1 MCLNFIVFKTFKSNF
16 KIRWRIISSLNELTK
31 RVLIMAENS
40 FKNVSTQ
47 PKVFFLL
54 PVKTLFLLGGVFSAF
69 FILIAGLVL
78 FGYTNSMD
86 NAIFSL
92 MRSNSSNPILDQT
105 LQRIVFLGS
114 SQFVLPLSLLVGVFL
129 SLYRKNLALGVWFVL
144 SVILFEAL
152 LESLKHLLVHSI
164 QRFSHS
170 ANFPNATAL
179 SLTLFYGLLVL
190 LIPHLITHQIFQNI
204 LSYSL
209 LGLILLIGLV
219 LIVLGVSFSS
229 VLGGVC
235 LGALG
240 ACFSI
245 GIYLSVFQKI

>member
-1 MCLNFIVFKTFKSNF
+1 
-16 KIRWRIISSLNELTK
+16 
-31 RVLIMAENS
+31 MAENS

-47 PKVFFLL
+47 PKAFFLL
-54 PVKTLFLLGGVFSAF
+54 PVKTLFLLGGVFGAF
-69 FILIAGLVL
+69 FILIAGLV
-78 FGYTNSMD
+78 FFDYTHLMD
-86 NAIFSL
+86 NAIFNL
-92 MRSNSSNPILDQT
+92 MRSNSSSPILDQT
-105 LQRIVFLGS
+105 LRRVVFLGS

-129 SLYRKNLALGVWFVL
+129 SLYRRNLALGVWFVL
-144 SVILFEAL
+144 SVVIFEAL
-152 LESLKHLLVHSI
+152 LESLKHLFTHSI
-164 QRFSHS
+164 QWLSHS
-170 ANFPNATAL
+170 ANFPSAIAL

-209 LGLILLIGLV
+209 LGLIFLIGLV
-219 LIVLGVSFSS
+219 LVVLGVSFSS
-229 VLGGVC
+229 VLGGFC

>member
-1 MCLNFIVFKTFKSNF
+1 
-16 KIRWRIISSLNELTK
+16 
-31 RVLIMAENS
+31 MAENS

-47 PKVFFLL
+47 PKPFFLL

-69 FILIAGLVL
+69 FILIVGLV
-78 FGYTNSMD
+78 FFDYANSMD

-105 LQRIVFLGS
+105 LRRVVFLGS
-114 SQFVLPLSLLVGVFL
+114 SQFVLSLSLLVGVFL

-152 LESLKHLLVHSI
+152 LESLKHLFTHFVQWL
-164 QRFSHS
+164 SHS
-170 ANFPNATAL
+170 ANFPSTIAL

-204 LSYSL
+204 LSCSL
-209 LGLILLIGLV
+209 LGLIFLIGLV
-219 LIVLGVSFSS
+219 LVVLGVSFSS
-229 VLGGVC
+229 VLGGFC

>member
-1 MCLNFIVFKTFKSNF
+1 
-16 KIRWRIISSLNELTK
+16 
-31 RVLIMAENS
+31 MAENS
-40 FKNVSTQ
+40 FKNVSIQ
-47 PKVFFLL
+47 PKPFFLL

-69 FILIAGLVL
+69 FILIAGLV
-78 FGYTNSMD
+78 FFDYANSMD
-86 NAIFSL
+86 NAIFNL

-105 LQRIVFLGS
+105 LQRVVFLGS

-144 SVILFEAL
+144 SVVIFEAL
-152 LESLKHLLVHSI
+152 LESLKHLLAHSI
-164 QRFSHS
+164 QWLSHS
-170 ANFPNATAL
+170 ANFPSAIAL
-179 SLTLFYGLLVL
+179 SLALFYGLLIL
-190 LIPHLITHQIFQNI
+190 LIPHFIAHQIFQNI

-209 LGLILLIGLV
+209 LGLILLIGLA

>member
-1 MCLNFIVFKTFKSNF
+1 
-16 KIRWRIISSLNELTK
+16 
-31 RVLIMAENS
+31 MAENS

-47 PKVFFLL
+47 PKIFFLL
-54 PVKTLFLLGGVFSAF
+54 QVKTLFLLGGVFSAF
-69 FILIAGLVL
+69 FILMVGLV
-78 FGYTNSMD
+78 FFDYANSMD

-129 SLYRKNLALGVWFVL
+129 SLYRRNLALGVWFVL
-144 SVILFEAL
+144 SVVLFEAL
-152 LESLKHLLVHSI
+152 LESLKHLLAYSI
-164 QRFSHS
+164 QWLSLN

-190 LIPHLITHQIFQNI
+190 LIPHLITHQTLKNI
-204 LSYSL
+204 LFYSL
-209 LGLILLIGLV
+209 FGLILLIGLA

-229 VLGGVC
+229 VLGGFC

>member
-1 MCLNFIVFKTFKSNF
+1 
-16 KIRWRIISSLNELTK
+16 
-31 RVLIMAENS
+31 MAENS

-69 FILIAGLVL
+69 FIMIAGLVL

-86 NAIFSL
+86 NAIFNL
-92 MRSNSSNPILDQT
+92 MRSNSSNPILDQA
-105 LQRIVFLGS
+105 LQRVVFLGS

-129 SLYRKNLALGVWFVL
+129 SLYRRNLALGVWFVL

-152 LESLKHLLVHSI
+152 LESLKHLFTHSI
-164 QRFSHS
+164 QWLSRS

-190 LIPHLITHQIFQNI
+190 LIPHLIAHQTLKNI
-204 LSYSL
+204 LFYSL
-209 LGLILLIGLV
+209 FGLILLIGLA

-235 LGALG
+235 LGGLG

>member
-1 MCLNFIVFKTFKSNF
+1 
-16 KIRWRIISSLNELTK
+16 
-31 RVLIMAENS
+31 MAENS

-54 PVKTLFLLGGVFSAF
+54 PVKTLFLLGGIFSAF
-69 FILIAGLVL
+69 FILIAGLV
-78 FGYTNSMD
+78 FFDYANSMD
-86 NAIFSL
+86 HAIFSL
-92 MRSNSSNPILDQT
+92 MRSNSSNPILDQA
-105 LQRIVFLGS
+105 LQRVVFLGS

-129 SLYRKNLALGVWFVL
+129 SLYRRNLALGVWFVL

-152 LESLKHLLVHSI
+152 LESLKHLFTHSI
-164 QRFSHS
+164 QWLSHS
-170 ANFPNATAL
+170 ANFPSAIAL

-209 LGLILLIGLV
+209 LGLIFLIGLA

-229 VLGGVC
+229 VLGGFC

>member
-1 MCLNFIVFKTFKSNF
+1 
-16 KIRWRIISSLNELTK
+16 
-31 RVLIMAENS
+31 MAENS
-40 FKNVSTQ
+40 FKNVSIQ
-47 PKVFFLL
+47 PKLFFLL

-69 FILIAGLVL
+69 FILIFGLV
-78 FGYTNSMD
+78 FFDYTNSMD
-86 NAIFSL
+86 NAIFNL

-105 LQRIVFLGS
+105 LRRVVFLGS

-129 SLYRKNLALGVWFVL
+129 SLYRRNLALGVWFVL
-144 SVILFEAL
+144 SVVIFEAL
-152 LESLKHLLVHSI
+152 LESLKHLLAHSI
-164 QRFSHS
+164 QWLSHS
-170 ANFPNATAL
+170 ANFPSAIAL
-179 SLTLFYGLLVL
+179 SLALFYGLLIL
-190 LIPHLITHQIFQNI
+190 LIPHFIAHQIFQNI

-209 LGLILLIGLV
+209 LGLILLIGLA

-229 VLGGVC
+229 VLGGFC

>member
-1 MCLNFIVFKTFKSNF
+1 
-16 KIRWRIISSLNELTK
+16 
-31 RVLIMAENS
+31 MAENS

-47 PKVFFLL
+47 PKPFFLL
-54 PVKTLFLLGGVFSAF
+54 PAKTLFLLGGIFSAF
-69 FILIAGLVL
+69 FIMIAGLVL

-105 LQRIVFLGS
+105 LQRVVFLGS

-129 SLYRKNLALGVWFVL
+129 SLYRRNLALGVWFVL

-152 LESLKHLLVHSI
+152 LESLKHLLAHSI
-164 QRFSHS
+164 QWFSHS
-170 ANFPNATAL
+170 ANFPNASAL

-204 LSYSL
+204 LSCSL
-209 LGLILLIGLV
+209 LGLIFLIGLA

-229 VLGGVC
+229 VLGGFC

>member
-1 MCLNFIVFKTFKSNF
+1 
-16 KIRWRIISSLNELTK
+16 
-31 RVLIMAENS
+31 MAENS

-69 FILIAGLVL
+69 FILIAGLV
-78 FGYTNSMD
+78 FFDYANSMD
-86 NAIFSL
+86 NAIFNL
-92 MRSNSSNPILDQT
+92 MRSNSSSPILDQT
-105 LQRIVFLGS
+105 LRRVVFLGS

-129 SLYRKNLALGVWFVL
+129 SLYRRNLALGVWFVL

-152 LESLKHLLVHSI
+152 LESLKHLLAHSI
-164 QRFSHS
+164 QWLSHS
-170 ANFPNATAL
+170 ANFPSAIAL

-209 LGLILLIGLV
+209 LGLIFLIGLA

-229 VLGGVC
+229 VLGGFC

>member
-1 MCLNFIVFKTFKSNF
+1 
-16 KIRWRIISSLNELTK
+16 
-31 RVLIMAENS
+31 MAENS
-40 FKNVSTQ
+40 LKNITIQSK
-47 PKVFFLL
+47 PFFLSQ
-54 PVKTLFLLGGVFSAF
+54 VKTLFLLGGVFSAF
-69 FILIAGLVL
+69 FILMVGLV
-78 FGYTNSMD
+78 FFDYAHSMD
-86 NAIFSL
+86 NAIFNFV
-92 MRSNSSNPILDQT
+92 RSTPFNSSPILT
-105 LQRIVFLGS
+105 LILKNIARLGS

-129 SLYRKNLALGVWFVL
+129 SLYRRNLALGVWFVL

-152 LESLKHLLVHSI
+152 LESLKHLLAHSI

-179 SLTLFYGLLVL
+179 SLALFYGLLIL
-190 LIPHLITHQIFQNI
+190 LIPHFITHQTLKNI

-209 LGLILLIGLV
+209 FGLILLIGLV

-229 VLGGVC
+229 VLGGFC

>member
-1 MCLNFIVFKTFKSNF
+1 
-16 KIRWRIISSLNELTK
+16 
-31 RVLIMAENS
+31 MAENS

-47 PKVFFLL
+47 PKPFFLL
-54 PVKTLFLLGGVFSAF
+54 QVKTLFLLGGVFSAF

-86 NAIFSL
+86 NAIFNL
-92 MRSNSSNPILDQT
+92 MRSNSSSPILT
-105 LQRIVFLGS
+105 LILQNIVRLGS

-129 SLYRKNLALGVWFVL
+129 SLYRRNLALGVWFVL

-152 LESLKHLLVHSI
+152 LKSLKHFFAYSI
-164 QRFSHS
+164 QWLSHS
-170 ANFPNATAL
+170 ANFPNATVL
-179 SLTLFYGLLVL
+179 SLALFYGLLIL
-190 LIPHLITHQIFQNI
+190 LIPHFIAHQIFQNI

-209 LGLILLIGLV
+209 LGLILLIGLA

-229 VLGGVC
+229 VLGGLC

>member
-1 MCLNFIVFKTFKSNF
+1 
-16 KIRWRIISSLNELTK
+16 
-31 RVLIMAENS
+31 MAENS
-40 FKNVSTQ
+40 FKNVSIQ
-47 PKVFFLL
+47 PKPFFLL

-69 FILIAGLVL
+69 FTLIAGLV
-78 FGYTNSMD
+78 FFDYTNSMD
-86 NAIFSL
+86 HAIFNL

-129 SLYRKNLALGVWFVL
+129 SLYRRNLALGVWFVL
-144 SVILFEAL
+144 SVVIFEAL
-152 LESLKHLLVHSI
+152 LESLKHLFTHSI
-164 QRFSHS
+164 QWLSHS
-170 ANFPNATAL
+170 ANFPSAIAL

-190 LIPHLITHQIFQNI
+190 LIPHFITHQIFQNI

-209 LGLILLIGLV
+209 FGLILLIGLALV
-219 LIVLGVSFSS
+219 VLGVSFSS

>member
-1 MCLNFIVFKTFKSNF
+1 
-16 KIRWRIISSLNELTK
+16 
-31 RVLIMAENS
+31 MAENS

-47 PKVFFLL
+47 SKVFFLL

-69 FILIAGLVL
+69 FILIAGLV
-78 FGYTNSMD
+78 FFDYTNSMD
-86 NAIFSL
+86 HAIFNL

-105 LQRIVFLGS
+105 LQRVVFLGS

-129 SLYRKNLALGVWFVL
+129 SLYRRNLALGVWFVL

-152 LESLKHLLVHSI
+152 LESLKHLLAHSI
-164 QRFSHS
+164 QWLSHS
-170 ANFPNATAL
+170 ANFPSAIAL

-209 LGLILLIGLV
+209 LGLIFLIGLA

-229 VLGGVC
+229 VLGGFC

>member
-1 MCLNFIVFKTFKSNF
+1 
-16 KIRWRIISSLNELTK
+16 
-31 RVLIMAENS
+31 MAENS

-47 PKVFFLL
+47 PKIFFLL
-54 PVKTLFLLGGVFSAF
+54 QVKTLFLLGGVFSAF
-69 FILIAGLVL
+69 FILMVGLV
-78 FGYTNSMD
+78 FFDYTNSID

-92 MRSNSSNPILDQT
+92 MRSNSSSPILDQT
-105 LQRIVFLGS
+105 LRRVVFLGS

-129 SLYRKNLALGVWFVL
+129 SLYRRNLALGVWFVL
-144 SVILFEAL
+144 SVVVFEAL
-152 LESLKHLLVHSI
+152 LESLKHLLAYSI
-164 QRFSHS
+164 QWLSHS
-170 ANFPNATAL
+170 TNFPNATAL
-179 SLTLFYGLLVL
+179 SLALFYGLLIL
-190 LIPHLITHQIFQNI
+190 LIPHLITHQTLKNI
-204 LSYSL
+204 LFYSL

-229 VLGGVC
+229 VLGGFC

>member
-1 MCLNFIVFKTFKSNF
+1 
-16 KIRWRIISSLNELTK
+16 
-31 RVLIMAENS
+31 MAENS
-40 FKNVSTQ
+40 FKDVSTQ
-47 PKVFFLL
+47 PKAFFLL
-54 PVKTLFLLGGVFSAF
+54 PVKTLFLLGGIFSAF
-69 FILIAGLVL
+69 FIMIAGLVL

-86 NAIFSL
+86 NAIFNL
-92 MRSNSSNPILDQT
+92 MRSNSSNPILDQA
-105 LQRIVFLGS
+105 LQRVVFLGS

-129 SLYRKNLALGVWFVL
+129 SLYRRNLALGVWFVL

-152 LESLKHLLVHSI
+152 LESLKHLFTHSI
-164 QRFSHS
+164 QWLSHS
-170 ANFPNATAL
+170 ANFPSAIAL
-179 SLTLFYGLLVL
+179 SLALFYGLLVL

-209 LGLILLIGLV
+209 LGLIFLIDLA

-229 VLGGVC
+229 VLGGFC

>member
-1 MCLNFIVFKTFKSNF
+1 
-16 KIRWRIISSLNELTK
+16 
-31 RVLIMAENS
+31 MAENS

-47 PKVFFLL
+47 PKLFFLL
-54 PVKTLFLLGGVFSAF
+54 QVKTLFLLGGIFSAF
-69 FILIAGLVL
+69 FIMIAGLVL

-105 LQRIVFLGS
+105 LRCVVFLGS

-129 SLYRKNLALGVWFVL
+129 SLYRRNLALGVWFVL
-144 SVILFEAL
+144 SVVIFEAL
-152 LESLKHLLVHSI
+152 LESLKHLFTHFV
-164 QRFSHS
+164 QWFSHS
-170 ANFPNATAL
+170 ANFPSTIAL
-179 SLTLFYGLLVL
+179 SLALFYGLLVL

-204 LSYSL
+204 LSCSL

-219 LIVLGVSFSS
+219 LVVLGVSFSS

>member
-1 MCLNFIVFKTFKSNF
+1 
-16 KIRWRIISSLNELTK
+16 
-31 RVLIMAENS
+31 MAENS

-54 PVKTLFLLGGVFSAF
+54 PAKTLFLLGGIFSAF
-69 FILIAGLVL
+69 FILIAGLVFFDYAHL
-78 FGYTNSMD
+78 MD
-86 NAIFSL
+86 NAIFNL

-105 LQRIVFLGS
+105 LQRVVFLGS

-129 SLYRKNLALGVWFVL
+129 SLYRRNLALGVWFVL
-144 SVILFEAL
+144 SVVIFEAL
-152 LESLKHLLVHSI
+152 LESLKHLLAHSI
-164 QRFSHS
+164 QWLSHS
-170 ANFPNATAL
+170 ANFPNASAL
-179 SLTLFYGLLVL
+179 SLTLFYGLLIL
-190 LIPHLITHQIFQNI
+190 LIPHLITHQTLKNVLF
-204 LSYSL
+204 YSL
-209 LGLILLIGLV
+209 FGLILLIGLA

>member
-1 MCLNFIVFKTFKSNF
+1 
-16 KIRWRIISSLNELTK
+16 
-31 RVLIMAENS
+31 MAENS

-47 PKVFFLL
+47 PKAFFLL

-69 FILIAGLVL
+69 FILIVGLV
-78 FGYTNSMD
+78 FFDYANSMD

-105 LQRIVFLGS
+105 LQHIVFLGS

-129 SLYRKNLALGVWFVL
+129 SLYRRNLALGVWFVL

-152 LESLKHLLVHSI
+152 LESLKHLFAHSI
-164 QRFSHS
+164 QWLSHS
-170 ANFPNATAL
+170 ANFPSAIAL
-179 SLTLFYGLLVL
+179 SLALFYGLFVL
-190 LIPHLITHQIFQNI
+190 LIPHLITHQTLKNVLF
-204 LSYSL
+204 YSL
-209 LGLILLIGLV
+209 LGLILLIGLA

-229 VLGGVC
+229 VLGGFC

>member
-1 MCLNFIVFKTFKSNF
+1 
-16 KIRWRIISSLNELTK
+16 
-31 RVLIMAENS
+31 MAENS

-47 PKVFFLL
+47 PKPFFLL
-54 PVKTLFLLGGVFSAF
+54 QVKTLFLLGGVFSAF
-69 FILIAGLVL
+69 FILIFGLV
-78 FGYTNSMD
+78 FFDYANPMD
-86 NAIFSL
+86 HAIFSL
-92 MRSNSSNPILDQT
+92 MRSNSSSPILDQT
-105 LQRIVFLGS
+105 LQHIVFLGS

-129 SLYRKNLALGVWFVL
+129 SLYRRNLVLGVWFVL

-152 LESLKHLLVHSI
+152 LKSLKHLFLHSV
-164 QRFSHS
+164 QWLSHS
-170 ANFPNATAL
+170 ANFPSAIAL
-179 SLTLFYGLLVL
+179 SLALFYGLLIL
-190 LIPHLITHQIFQNI
+190 LIPHFIAHQIFQNI

-229 VLGGVC
+229 ILGGVC

>member
-1 MCLNFIVFKTFKSNF
+1 
-16 KIRWRIISSLNELTK
+16 
-31 RVLIMAENS
+31 MAENS

-47 PKVFFLL
+47 SKVFFLL
-54 PVKTLFLLGGVFSAF
+54 PVKTLFLLGGIFSAF
-69 FILIAGLVL
+69 FIMIAGLVL

-105 LQRIVFLGS
+105 LQRVVFLGS

-129 SLYRKNLALGVWFVL
+129 SLYRRNLALGVWFVL

-152 LESLKHLLVHSI
+152 LESLKHLFAHSI
-164 QRFSHS
+164 QWLSHS
-170 ANFPNATAL
+170 ANFPSAIAL
-179 SLTLFYGLLVL
+179 SLALFYGLFVL
-190 LIPHLITHQIFQNI
+190 LIPHLIAHQIFQNI
-204 LSYSL
+204 LSCSL
-209 LGLILLIGLV
+209 LGLILLIDLA

-229 VLGGVC
+229 VLGGFC

>member
-1 MCLNFIVFKTFKSNF
+1 MAENL
-16 KIRWRIISSLNELTK
+16 
-31 RVLIMAENS
+31 MAENS

-69 FILIAGLVL
+69 FIMIAGLVL

-92 MRSNSSNPILDQT
+92 MRLNSSSPILDQT
-105 LQRIVFLGS
+105 LRRVVFLGS

-129 SLYRKNLALGVWFVL
+129 SLYRRNLALGVWFVL

-152 LESLKHLLVHSI
+152 LESLKHLFAHSI
-164 QRFSHS
+164 QWLSHS
-170 ANFPNATAL
+170 ANFPSAIAL

-229 VLGGVC
+229 VLGGFC

>member
-1 MCLNFIVFKTFKSNF
+1 
-16 KIRWRIISSLNELTK
+16 
-31 RVLIMAENS
+31 MAENS

-47 PKVFFLL
+47 SKVFFLL
-54 PVKTLFLLGGVFSAF
+54 PAKTLFLLGGIFSAF
-69 FILIAGLVL
+69 FIMIAGLVL

-105 LQRIVFLGS
+105 LRRVVFLGS

-129 SLYRKNLALGVWFVL
+129 SLYRRNLALGVWFVL

-152 LESLKHLLVHSI
+152 LESLKHLFTHSI
-164 QRFSHS
+164 QWLSHS
-170 ANFPNATAL
+170 ANFPSAIAL
-179 SLTLFYGLLVL
+179 SLALFYGLLVL

-209 LGLILLIGLV
+209 LGLIFLIGLV

-229 VLGGVC
+229 VLGGFC

>member
-1 MCLNFIVFKTFKSNF
+1 
-16 KIRWRIISSLNELTK
+16 
-31 RVLIMAENS
+31 MAENS
-40 FKNVSTQ
+40 FKNVSAQ
-47 PKVFFLL
+47 PKPFFLL

-69 FILIAGLVL
+69 FILIVGLV
-78 FGYTNSMD
+78 FFDYANSMD

-92 MRSNSSNPILDQT
+92 MRSNSSNPILDQA
-105 LQRIVFLGS
+105 LQRVVFLGS

-129 SLYRKNLALGVWFVL
+129 SLYRRNLALGVWFVL

-152 LESLKHLLVHSI
+152 LESLKHLFAYSI

-204 LSYSL
+204 LSCSL
-209 LGLILLIGLV
+209 LGLIFLIGLA

-229 VLGGVC
+229 VLGGFC

>member
-1 MCLNFIVFKTFKSNF
+1 
-16 KIRWRIISSLNELTK
+16 
-31 RVLIMAENS
+31 MAENS

-69 FILIAGLVL
+69 FILIAGLV
-78 FGYTNSMD
+78 FFDYTNSMD
-86 NAIFSL
+86 HAIFSL
-92 MRSNSSNPILDQT
+92 MRSNSSSPILDQT
-105 LQRIVFLGS
+105 LQRVVFLGS

-129 SLYRKNLALGVWFVL
+129 SLYRRNLALGVWFVL

-152 LESLKHLLVHSI
+152 LESLKHLLAHSI
-164 QRFSHS
+164 QWLSHS
-170 ANFPNATAL
+170 ANFPSAIAL

-209 LGLILLIGLV
+209 LGLILLIGLA

-229 VLGGVC
+229 VLGGFC

>member
-1 MCLNFIVFKTFKSNF
+1 
-16 KIRWRIISSLNELTK
+16 
-31 RVLIMAENS
+31 MAENS
-40 FKNVSTQ
+40 FKNVSAQ
-47 PKVFFLL
+47 SKVFFLL

-69 FILIAGLVL
+69 FILIAGLV
-78 FGYTNSMD
+78 FFDYANSMD

-105 LQRIVFLGS
+105 LRRVVFLGS

-129 SLYRKNLALGVWFVL
+129 SLYRRNLALGVWFVL
-144 SVILFEAL
+144 SVVIFEAL
-152 LESLKHLLVHSI
+152 LKSLKHLFAHSI
-164 QRFSHS
+164 HLHTPYQWLSHS
-170 ANFPNATAL
+170 ANFPSAIAL

-190 LIPHLITHQIFQNI
+190 LIPHFITHQIFQNI

-209 LGLILLIGLV
+209 LGLIFLIGLA

-229 VLGGVC
+229 VLGGFC

>member
-1 MCLNFIVFKTFKSNF
+1 
-16 KIRWRIISSLNELTK
+16 
-31 RVLIMAENS
+31 MAENS

-69 FILIAGLVL
+69 FIMIAGLVL

-92 MRSNSSNPILDQT
+92 MRSNSSNPILDQA
-105 LQRIVFLGS
+105 LQRVVFLGS

-144 SVILFEAL
+144 SVVLFEAL
-152 LESLKHLLVHSI
+152 LESLKHLLAHSI

-170 ANFPNATAL
+170 ANFPSAIAF
-179 SLTLFYGLLVL
+179 SLALFYGLLVL

-209 LGLILLIGLV
+209 LGLIFLIGLV
-219 LIVLGVSFSS
+219 LVVLGVSFSS

>member
-1 MCLNFIVFKTFKSNF
+1 
-16 KIRWRIISSLNELTK
+16 
-31 RVLIMAENS
+31 MAENS

-47 PKVFFLL
+47 PKAFFLL
-54 PVKTLFLLGGVFSAF
+54 PVKTLFLLGGIFSAF
-69 FILIAGLVL
+69 FIMIAGLVL

-105 LQRIVFLGS
+105 LQRVVFLGS

-129 SLYRKNLALGVWFVL
+129 SLYRRNLALGVWFVL

-152 LESLKHLLVHSI
+152 LESLKHLLAHSI

-170 ANFPNATAL
+170 ANFPSAIAL

-190 LIPHLITHQIFQNI
+190 LIPYLITHQIFQNI
-204 LSYSL
+204 LSCSL

-219 LIVLGVSFSS
+219 LVVLGVSFSS
-229 VLGGVC
+229 VLGGFC

>member
-1 MCLNFIVFKTFKSNF
+1 
-16 KIRWRIISSLNELTK
+16 
-31 RVLIMAENS
+31 MAENS

-47 PKVFFLL
+47 PKAFFLL

-69 FILIAGLVL
+69 FILIAGLV
-78 FGYTNSMD
+78 FFDYTNSMD
-86 NAIFSL
+86 HAIFSL

-129 SLYRKNLALGVWFVL
+129 SLYRRNLALGVWFVL
-144 SVILFEAL
+144 SVVIFEAL
-152 LESLKHLLVHSI
+152 LESLKHLFTHSI
-164 QRFSHS
+164 QWLSHS
-170 ANFPNATAL
+170 ANFPSAIAL

-209 LGLILLIGLV
+209 LGLIFLIGLA

-229 VLGGVC
+229 VLGGFC

>member
-1 MCLNFIVFKTFKSNF
+1 
-16 KIRWRIISSLNELTK
+16 
-31 RVLIMAENS
+31 MAENS
-40 FKNVSTQ
+40 FKNVTIQSK
-47 PKVFFLL
+47 PFFLL

-69 FILIAGLVL
+69 FILIAGLV
-78 FGYTNSMD
+78 FFDYTNSMD

-92 MRSNSSNPILDQT
+92 MHSNSSNPILDQT

-129 SLYRKNLALGVWFVL
+129 SLYRRNLALGVWFVL
-144 SVILFEAL
+144 SVVIFEAL
-152 LESLKHLLVHSI
+152 LESLKHFFTHSI
-164 QRFSHS
+164 QWLSHS
-170 ANFPNATAL
+170 ANFPSAIAL
-179 SLTLFYGLLVL
+179 SLALFYGLLVL

-209 LGLILLIGLV
+209 LGLILLIGLA

-229 VLGGVC
+229 VLGGFC

>member
-1 MCLNFIVFKTFKSNF
+1 
-16 KIRWRIISSLNELTK
+16 
-31 RVLIMAENS
+31 MAENS

-69 FILIAGLVL
+69 FILIAGLV
-78 FGYTNSMD
+78 FFDYANSMD
-86 NAIFSL
+86 NAIFNL
-92 MRSNSSNPILDQT
+92 MRSNSSSPILDQT
-105 LQRIVFLGS
+105 LRRVVFLGS

-129 SLYRKNLALGVWFVL
+129 SLYRRNLALGVWFVL
-144 SVILFEAL
+144 SVVIFEAL
-152 LESLKHLLVHSI
+152 LESLKHLFTHSI
-164 QRFSHS
+164 QWLSHS
-170 ANFPNATAL
+170 ANFPSAIAL

-209 LGLILLIGLV
+209 LGLIFLIGLA

-229 VLGGVC
+229 VLGGFC

>member
-1 MCLNFIVFKTFKSNF
+1 
-16 KIRWRIISSLNELTK
+16 
-31 RVLIMAENS
+31 MAENS
-40 FKNVSTQ
+40 FKNVSAQ
-47 PKVFFLL
+47 SKVFFLL

-69 FILIAGLVL
+69 FILIAGLV
-78 FGYTNSMD
+78 FFDYANSMD
-86 NAIFSL
+86 HAIFNL

-129 SLYRKNLALGVWFVL
+129 SLYRRNLALGVWFVL

-152 LESLKHLLVHSI
+152 LESLKHLLAHSI
-164 QRFSHS
+164 QWLSHS
-170 ANFPNATAL
+170 ANFPNASTL
-179 SLTLFYGLLVL
+179 SLALFYGLLIL
-190 LIPHLITHQIFQNI
+190 LIPHLITHQTLKNI

-209 LGLILLIGLV
+209 FGLILLIGLA

-229 VLGGVC
+229 VLGGFC

>member
-1 MCLNFIVFKTFKSNF
+1 
-16 KIRWRIISSLNELTK
+16 
-31 RVLIMAENS
+31 MAENS

-47 PKVFFLL
+47 PKPFFLL
-54 PVKTLFLLGGVFSAF
+54 QVKTLFLLGGVFSAF
-69 FILIAGLVL
+69 FILIFGLV
-78 FGYTNSMD
+78 FFDYTNSMD
-86 NAIFSL
+86 HAIFSL
-92 MRSNSSNPILDQT
+92 MRSNSSNPILDQV

-152 LESLKHLLVHSI
+152 LESLKHLFTHSI
-164 QRFSHS
+164 QWLSHS
-170 ANFPNATAL
+170 ANFPSASAL
-179 SLTLFYGLLVL
+179 SLTLFYGLLIL
-190 LIPHLITHQIFQNI
+190 LIPHFIAYQIFQNI

-229 VLGGVC
+229 VLGGFC

>member
-1 MCLNFIVFKTFKSNF
+1 
-16 KIRWRIISSLNELTK
+16 
-31 RVLIMAENS
+31 MAENS

-47 PKVFFLL
+47 PKPFFLL

-69 FILIAGLVL
+69 FILIAGLV
-78 FGYTNSMD
+78 FFDYANSMD

-129 SLYRKNLALGVWFVL
+129 SLYRRNLALGVWFVL

-152 LESLKHLLVHSI
+152 LKSLKHLFTHFVQWL
-164 QRFSHS
+164 SHS
-170 ANFPNATAL
+170 ANFPSAIAL

-190 LIPHLITHQIFQNI
+190 LLPHLITHQIFQNI

-219 LIVLGVSFSS
+219 LVVLGVSFSS
-229 VLGGVC
+229 VLGGFC